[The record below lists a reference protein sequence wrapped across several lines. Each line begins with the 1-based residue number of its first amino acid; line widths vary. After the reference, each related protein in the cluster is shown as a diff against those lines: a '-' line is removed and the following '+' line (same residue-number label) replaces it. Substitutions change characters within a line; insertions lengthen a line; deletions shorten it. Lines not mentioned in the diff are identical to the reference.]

1 MKVARPMCGIF
12 TILNNNDNILISE
25 TTLNA
30 FQKGKHRGPEYSIL
44 KNTSIQTLMGF
55 HRLAIN
61 GLDIGS
67 HQPITIDDIIL
78 ICNGEIYNYK
88 KLYSLLPNRV
98 HAQTNSDCEIIIHM
112 YKEYGIEQTLQ
123 MLDGV
128 FAFVLLDHRLSNQA
142 SKIYVARDPY
152 GVRPLFSMTEI
163 TGSTNNTIAFASEM
177 KSLKPLQDKLNTHY
191 NDKRDSML
199 LENPK
204 AKLKKEYKQYQIQQF
219 KPGTYSVYKLPYHAS
234 PYWKNHKQV
243 RYNAFAL
250 NTNIFANKWDKQNI
264 LENIQI
270 YFKEAVFKRCI
281 TADRPIACLLSGG
294 LDSSL
299 VAALVNEFHKINN
312 LPQLETYSI
321 GMVGS
326 EDLKYAK
333 QVADYLGTKHTSI
346 EVSESDFVNA
356 IPKVIYDIESYD
368 TTTVRASVGNWLV
381 AKYISEHSDAKVIFN
396 GDGSDE
402 LMGGYL
408 YMKHARNCIEFD
420 RECKRLLSNI
430 HYFDVLRSDRSIS
443 SHGLEPRT
451 PFLDRTWTNYYLS
464 LPLKMRYSRDDPEK
478 YLIRSA
484 FDEEHFKNRE
494 GNMLLPK
501 NILWRRKEAFSDG
514 VSSEKTTTREII
526 YKHIHNLDSHEQF
539 VSLFEDSNIDNKE
552 SITSLMIK
560 VPETK
565 DVTYLPP
572 ETLEQFYYRFI
583 FELHYRGC
591 GKVIPYFWMPKYV
604 EAIDSSARTLE
615 IYNDSEENKH
625 AGCMV
630 IPLAEDEVKTDREN

>member
-1 MKVARPMCGIF
+1 MCGIF
-12 TILNNNDNILISE
+12 TILNNDDTILTSE
-25 TTLNA
+25 ETLEA

-44 KNTSIQTLMGF
+44 KTVTIKALMGF

-61 GLDIGS
+61 GLDEGS
-67 HQPITIDDIIL
+67 HQPITIDNIVL

-88 KLYSLLPNRV
+88 KLYDLLPNHVR
-98 HAQTNSDCEIIIHM
+98 AKTNSDCEIIIHM
-112 YKEYGIEQTLQ
+112 YKEYGMEQTLQ

-128 FAFVLLDHRLSNQA
+128 FAFVLVDHRFTNESN
-142 SKIYVARDPY
+142 KIYIARDPY
-152 GVRPLFSMTEI
+152 GVRPLFIMSEI

-177 KSLKPLQDKLNTHY
+177 KSLKPLQEKLNTHY
-191 NDKRDSML
+191 NDKRDSLL

-204 AKLKKEYKQYQIQQF
+204 AKLKKDYKRYEIQQF
-219 KPGTYSVYKLPYHAS
+219 KPGMYSVYKMPFHPS
-234 PYWKNHKQV
+234 PYWRSGKYV
-243 RYNAFAL
+243 RYHTFSFNTNAFA
-250 NTNIFANKWDKQNI
+250 NKYEQENI
-264 LENIQI
+264 LDNIQI
-270 YFKEAVFKRCI
+270 YFKAAVFKRCI
-281 TADRPIACLLSGG
+281 TTDRPIACLLSGG

-299 VAALVNEFHKINN
+299 VAALVNEYHKMNN

-381 AKYISEHSDAKVIFN
+381 AKYISEHSKAKVIFN

-408 YMKHARNCIEFD
+408 YMKHAGNCIEFD
-420 RECKRLLSNI
+420 RECKRLLNNI

-451 PFLDRTWTNYYLS
+451 PFLDRTWINYYLS
-464 LPLKMRYSRDDPEK
+464 LPLKMRYSKEDPEK
-478 YLIRSA
+478 YLIRTA
-484 FDEEHFKNRE
+484 FDEKHFKNRD
-494 GNMLLPK
+494 GKMLLPN

-514 VSSEKTTTREII
+514 VSNEKTTTREII
-526 YKHIHNLDSHEQF
+526 YKHIHSLDSHQEF
-539 VSLFEDSNIDNKE
+539 VSLFEDSNIDNKDN
-552 SITSLMIK
+552 IASLLTK
-560 VPETK
+560 VPRTK
-565 DVTYLPP
+565 DVTHLSP
-572 ETLEQFYYRFI
+572 ETLEQFYYRYV
-583 FELHYRGC
+583 FELYYHGC
-591 GKVIPYFWMPKYV
+591 GKVIPYFWMPNYI
-604 EAIDSSARTLE
+604 EATDSSARTLD
-615 IYNDSEENKH
+615 IYNKYEENIH
-625 AGCMV
+625 NECMV
-630 IPLAEDEVKTDREN
+630 LPLVQDEVKCDNEN

>member
-1 MKVARPMCGIF
+1 MCGIF
-12 TILNNNDNILISE
+12 TILNNDDTILTSE
-25 TTLNA
+25 DTLTA
-30 FQKGKHRGPEYSIL
+30 FQKGTHRGPEYSIL
-44 KNTSIQTLMGF
+44 KSVIVKTLMGF

-61 GLDIGS
+61 GLDEGS
-67 HQPITIDDIIL
+67 HQPITIDNIVL

-88 KLYSLLPNRV
+88 KLYELLPNRV
-98 HAQTNSDCEIIIHM
+98 RATTNSDCEIIIHM

-128 FAFVLLDHRLSNQA
+128 FAFVLVDHRFSNES
-142 SKIYVARDPY
+142 SKVYVARDPY
-152 GVRPLFSMTEI
+152 GVRPLFIMNEM

-177 KSLKPLQDKLNTHY
+177 KSLKPIQEKLNTYY
-191 NDKRDSML
+191 NDKRDSIL

-204 AKLKKEYKQYQIQQF
+204 AKFKKEYKQYEIQQF
-219 KPGTYSVYKLPYHAS
+219 KPGMYYVYKMPYHQS
-234 PYWKNHKQV
+234 PYWRSCKHV
-243 RYNAFAL
+243 RYHTFAF
-250 NTNIFANKWDKQNI
+250 NTNVFANKYDKKNI
-264 LENIQI
+264 IENIQI

-281 TADRPIACLLSGG
+281 TTDRPIACLLSGG

-299 VAALVNEFHKINN
+299 VAALVNEYHKMNN

-346 EVSESDFVNA
+346 EVSEADFVNA
-356 IPKVIYDIESYD
+356 IPQVIYDIESYD

-381 AKYISEHSDAKVIFN
+381 AKYISEHSKAKVIFN

-408 YMKHARNCIEFD
+408 YMKHAGNCIEFD
-420 RECKRLLSNI
+420 RECKRLLQDI

-451 PFLDRTWTNYYLS
+451 PFLDRTWINYYLS
-464 LPLKMRYSRDDPEK
+464 LPLKMRYSKTDAEK
-478 YLIRSA
+478 YLIRTA
-484 FDEEHFKNRE
+484 FDEEYFTNRD
-494 GNMLLPK
+494 GKMLLPK

-514 VSSEKTTTREII
+514 VSSDKTTTREII
-526 YKHIHNLDSHEQF
+526 YKHIHSLDSHQHF
-539 VSLFEDSNIDNKE
+539 VSLFEDSNIDNKDN
-552 SITSLMIK
+552 IASLLLK
-560 VPETK
+560 VPQTK
-565 DVTYLPP
+565 DVTYLSP
-572 ETLEQFYYRFI
+572 ETLEQFYYRYV

-604 EAIDSSARTLE
+604 EATDSSARTLD
-615 IYNDSEENKH
+615 IYNESEVNMHDE
-625 AGCMV
+625 CMV
-630 IPLAEDEVKTDREN
+630 LPLAQDEVKNDREN